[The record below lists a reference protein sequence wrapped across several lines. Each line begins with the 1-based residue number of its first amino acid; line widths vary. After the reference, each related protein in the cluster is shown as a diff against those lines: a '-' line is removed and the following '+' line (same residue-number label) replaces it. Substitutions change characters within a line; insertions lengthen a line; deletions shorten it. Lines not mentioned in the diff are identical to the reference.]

1 MNTPTTGLD
10 HCIVLVHELEAAE
23 QMMRRLGFAPAPRGV
38 HSDHMGTHNHCIMLE
53 RGYFEVMAV
62 RFPTERNLRW
72 RNALAVREGASAVAL
87 QTRDAAGAELFFRDR
102 DIGTIGP
109 LEFSR
114 VVMSDGHEQLARFT
128 TLNLSE
134 NVLPLPAFL
143 CQHHTPELVW
153 QPELVVHPNTANA
166 LLGAVLVAVEP
177 QVTAQR
183 IAMVLGCKVDA
194 SDRDVYRVMLGEH
207 FFDVV
212 SAGALATRYES
223 VVLDTGAQPLTFAA
237 LVVGARDLDVACD
250 YLSENGV
257 VYSHSSTGAVVIT
270 PHYACGTIIE
280 LRSQTSA

>member
-10 HCIVLVHELEAAE
+10 HCIVLVHELDAAE
-23 QMMRRLGFAPAPRGV
+23 RAMRRLGFAPAPRGV

-53 RGYFEVMAV
+53 CGYFEIMSV

-87 QTRDAAGAELFFRDR
+87 QTRDAAAAEQFFRDR

-114 VVMSDGHEQLARFT
+114 ALMSDGHEQLARFT
-128 TLNLSE
+128 TLNLVE
-134 NVLPLPAFL
+134 NALPLPAFL

-153 QPELVVHPNTANA
+153 QPELVVHPNTANE
-166 LLGAVLVAVEP
+166 LLGAVIVAAEP

-183 IAMVLGCKVDA
+183 IATVLGCEIDA
-194 SDRDVYRVMLGEH
+194 SDRDVYRVILGEH
-207 FFDVV
+207 FIDVL
-212 SAGALATRYES
+212 SAPALATRYPS
-223 VVLDTGAQPLTFAA
+223 VVLDTAAQPLTFAA
-237 LVVGARDLDVACD
+237 LVVGARDLGVACD

-257 VYSHSSTGAVVIT
+257 AYAHSATGAVVIA
-270 PHYACGTIIE
+270 PADACGTIIE
-280 LRSQTSA
+280 LRP